1 MATFN
6 KFNSFVEAM
15 AEKKHDLGSDV
26 LKAMLTNTA
35 PVAGDSVK
43 TDITEITAENGYT
56 AGGAV
61 LDLISS
67 SQSGGTY
74 TLVLTDE
81 ILTASGGSFGPFR
94 YVVLYNDTATGKEL
108 IGWYDYG
115 SNVTT
120 LVGETFTIDFGANTI
135 QLS

>member
-15 AEKKHDLGSDV
+15 SEKKHDLGSDV

-35 PVAGDSVK
+35 PVAGNSVK
-43 TDITEITAENGYT
+43 TDITEITAENGYP

-61 LDLISS
+61 LDLVSS

-74 TLVLTDE
+74 TLVLSDE
-81 ILTASGGSFGPFR
+81 TITASGGTIGPFR
-94 YVVLYNDTATGKEL
+94 YVVGYNDGATNDEL

-115 SNVTT
+115 SNVT
-120 LVGETFTIDFGANTI
+120 LLDGEDFLIDFGANVI